1 MRPIFYVTRT
11 SRWFP
16 EGGFN
21 LLAIRD
27 YGKHKVIAVPP
38 DETPKIRDSIIF
50 FENVQQVNMVSPYYK
65 YYLYRLLRG
74 VFPSRIVQK
83 LKDNGNIV
91 VGGVA
96 GPVGFRQFAPL
107 LLQFHMLRCNIDPV
121 LQEKVKAIHPNVHVI
136 PTGEDPELFRP
147 TEKPD
152 EIIISWAGRDHKR
165 FKRADL
171 LEQLGYPYKKASYFG
186 NFVPHEKMPEFLNSS
201 SVHVV
206 TSESEGFG
214 RMILEA
220 ALCGLPVIS
229 SDVGVARH
237 ILDDEWIVPEIT
249 AAEYRKRIVPAFE
262 DRESIGRSNRGRALK
277 FTWEYVAGLYDKMWE
292 AADTLG

>member
-96 GPVGFRQFAPL
+96 GPVGFRQCAAL
-107 LLQFHMLRCNIDPV
+107 RGQLHMLRCNSGPV
-121 LQEKVKAIHPNVHVI
+121 L
-136 PTGEDPELFRP
+136 
-147 TEKPD
+147 
-152 EIIISWAGRDHKR
+152 
-165 FKRADL
+165 
-171 LEQLGYPYKKASYFG
+171 
-186 NFVPHEKMPEFLNSS
+186 
-201 SVHVV
+201 
-206 TSESEGFG
+206 
-214 RMILEA
+214 
-220 ALCGLPVIS
+220 
-229 SDVGVARH
+229 
-237 ILDDEWIVPEIT
+237 
-249 AAEYRKRIVPAFE
+249 
-262 DRESIGRSNRGRALK
+262 
-277 FTWEYVAGLYDKMWE
+277 
-292 AADTLG
+292 

>member
-1 MRPIFYVTRT
+1 MRSIFYVTRK

-21 LLAIRD
+21 FVAIRGH
-27 YGKHKVIAVPP
+27 GKYEVEAISPE
-38 DETPKIRDSIIF
+38 ETLEINDSIIF
-50 FENVQQVNMVSPYYK
+50 FENVQQVNMVSPYFI
-65 YYLYRLLRG
+65 YYLYHLFRT
-74 VFPSRIVQK
+74 VFPSRVVQR
-83 LKDNGNIV
+83 LKDNCNIV

-96 GPVGFRQFAPL
+96 GPVGFRQFASL
-107 LLQFHMLRCNIDPV
+107 LPQVHMIRCNIDPV
-121 LQEKVKAIHPNVHVI
+121 LQEKVKALHPNVHVI

-186 NFVPHEKMPEFLNSS
+186 DFVPHDKMPEFLNSS

-206 TSESEGFG
+206 TSELEGFG

-220 ALCGLPVIS
+220 ALCGLPIIS

-262 DRESIGRSNRGRALK
+262 DRENIGERNRGRALK

-292 AADTLG
+292 AADRLG